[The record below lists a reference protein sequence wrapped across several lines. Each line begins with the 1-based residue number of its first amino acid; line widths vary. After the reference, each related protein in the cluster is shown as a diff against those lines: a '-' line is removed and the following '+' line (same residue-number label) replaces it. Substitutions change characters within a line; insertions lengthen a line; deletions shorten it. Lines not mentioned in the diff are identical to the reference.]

1 MKKTVLAF
9 LALVAAVAV
18 AEHVAIIKPV
28 AVTGGSSVS
37 NAIDTTTFVGRSEV
51 VLNAD
56 KGGVTLEFLSAPM
69 TTNGTAGAWGYQPT
83 NNWAL
88 LKSYTF
94 SKDGCSTI
102 AFPAAAPTYGRWL
115 QVVVK
120 PVSNTVVSVEY
131 AGRRQA
137 F

>member
-1 MKKTVLAF
+1 MRKTLIALLAF
-9 LALVAAVAV
+9 AAAAAI

-37 NAIDTTTFVGRSEV
+37 NYVDTTTFVGRSEV
-51 VLNAD
+51 ILNAD
-56 KGGVTLEFLSAPM
+56 KAPVTLEFLSAPM
-69 TTNGTAGAWGYQPT
+69 TTNGTAGAWSYQPT

-94 SKDGCSTI
+94 NKDGCSTI
-102 AFPAAAPTYGRWL
+102 AFPASAPTAGRWL
-115 QVVVK
+115 MVVAK

-131 AGRRQA
+131 AGRRQPY
-137 F
+137 

>member
-28 AVTGGSSVS
+28 SVTGGSSVS

-51 VLNAD
+51 ILNAD
-56 KGGVTLEFLSAPM
+56 KAPVTLEFLSAPM
-69 TTNGTAGAWGYQPT
+69 TTNGTAGAWSYQPT

-94 SKDGCSTI
+94 NKDGCSTI
-102 AFPAAAPTYGRWL
+102 AFPASAPTAGRWL
-115 QVVVK
+115 MVVAK

-131 AGRRQA
+131 SGRRQPY
-137 F
+137 

>member
-9 LALVAAVAV
+9 LALAAALVY
-18 AEHVAIIKPV
+18 AEHVSVIDPV

-37 NAIDTTTFVGRSEV
+37 NAIDTTTFVGRVEV

-56 KGGVTLEFLSAPM
+56 KPGVTLEFLSAPM
-69 TTNGTAGAWGYQPT
+69 TTNGTAGAYVYQPT
-83 NNWAL
+83 NNWVL

-94 SKDGCSTI
+94 DKAGCSTI
-102 AFPAAAPTYGRWL
+102 AFPAAAPTNGRWL
-115 QVVVK
+115 QVVAK
-120 PVSNTVVSVEY
+120 PASNTVVSVEY

>member
-1 MKKTVLAF
+1 MRKTVLALF
-9 LALVAAVAV
+9 ALVAAVAV

-28 AVTGGSSVS
+28 SVTGGSSVS

-120 PVSNTVVSVEY
+120 PASNTVVSVEY
-131 AGRRQA
+131 SGRRQA

>member
-1 MKKTVLAF
+1 MRKTLFALF
-9 LALVAAVAV
+9 ALVAAIAV
-18 AEHVAIIKPV
+18 AEHVSVLAPV
-28 AVTGGSSVS
+28 AVSGGSSVS
-37 NAIDTTTFVGRSEV
+37 NAIDTTTFVGRSEI

-56 KGGVTLEFLSAPM
+56 KPGVTLEFLSAAM
-69 TTNGTAGAWGYQPT
+69 TTNGTAGAYSYQPT

-94 SKDGCSTI
+94 DKAGCSTI
-102 AFPAAAPTYGRWL
+102 AFPASAPTNGRWL
-115 QVVVK
+115 MVVAK
-120 PVSNTVVSVEY
+120 PASNTVVSVEY

>member
-28 AVTGGSSVS
+28 SVTGGSSVS

-120 PVSNTVVSVEY
+120 PASNTVVSVEY
-131 AGRRQA
+131 SGRRQA

>member
-1 MKKTVLAF
+1 MRKTLIALLAF
-9 LALVAAVAV
+9 AAAAAI

-37 NAIDTTTFVGRSEV
+37 NYVDTTTFVGRSEV

-131 AGRRQA
+131 DGRRQA